1 MKKRIVSLLLSLG
14 LFCSLASPVMAVE
27 FTDLEGHWAAS
38 YINELADRGY
48 LTGYSDG
55 TVKPDRIITA
65 CEAIALLTR
74 LYAPSDYAVEQIHA
88 DYGSFVSSYVDPNLS
103 WAYDE
108 LELCLATGILSK
120 NELKNLRLTSAI
132 DKELLSVLFVR
143 ALQLTDE
150 AVELNQSG
158 VELGFVDAND
168 IAKDYR
174 GHIAVLVEAEI
185 INGNSKNQFLPH
197 SQVSRAVVS
206 TMLVRSLEYLEEHNK
221 TLWIDGYDATV
232 VDGVML
238 DYSNGDLL
246 LRDSYGFLRTYTIPS
261 TASIVTSAGDKA
273 LSAAQSGARVR
284 VQIRDGTV
292 VQVTVYNLSDTTVQQ
307 AYLLKNTAVDGNQ
320 FLQLQNAQ
328 SSEKFSLS
336 LPRETAATLPSG
348 ASTVAK
354 LQDGMVLTI
363 VRTKSGSVSSI
374 SATDAT
380 RTVDGVISYVTYG
393 STVNIFL
400 TDEDGSTVQL
410 VMPLNDLP
418 EILWGTSTISVD
430 RLSAGMNITA
440 TAKGATIEKLVV
452 EDTTETIRGTLNT
465 VLATS
470 SGTTWTVVDETGR
483 SHSLTLSPTATIT
496 QNGKVILPSAVQA
509 GDTVSIKAMGSS
521 IVAVELLNS
530 TGNSAKK
537 VNGTILSLDT
547 TKKQITLLNSQQRLV
562 YIDVSGTVSY
572 LNGATGQSIRLT
584 DLKVDQAITVYGS
597 YTNTSAFTAATIV
610 LEG

>member
-1 MKKRIVSLLLSLG
+1 MKKRIVSLFLSLG
-14 LFCSLASPVMAVE
+14 LFCSLASPVMAAE

-48 LTGYSDG
+48 LTGYEDG

-108 LELCLATGILSK
+108 LELCLATGILSQ

-150 AVELNQSG
+150 AAERNQNG
-158 VELGFVDAND
+158 VKLDFVDAND
-168 IAKDYR
+168 IAEDYR
-174 GHIAVLVEAEI
+174 GHIAVLVDAGI

-197 SQVSRAVVS
+197 SQVSRAVVA
-206 TMLVRSLEYLEEHNK
+206 TMLVRSLEYLEEQNK

-238 DYSNGDLL
+238 DYSNGQLI
-246 LRDSYGFLRTYTIPS
+246 LRDSYGFLRTYTIPT
-261 TASIVTSAGDKA
+261 TASIVTSTGDKA

-284 VQIRDGTV
+284 VQVRDNAV

-320 FLQLQNAQ
+320 FLQLQDAQ
-328 SSEKFSLS
+328 TSEKYSLS
-336 LPRETAATLPSG
+336 LPRETAATLPGG

-354 LQDGMVLTI
+354 LEDGMFLTI
-363 VRTKSGSVSSI
+363 VKTKSGNVSSI
-374 SATDAT
+374 SATAAT
-380 RTVDGVISYVTYG
+380 RTVDGVISSITYG
-393 STVNIFL
+393 STVNLYL
-400 TDEDGSTVQL
+400 TDDDGSTVQL
-410 VMPLNDLP
+410 LMQLNALP
-418 EILWGTSTISVD
+418 EILWGTSTISID
-430 RLSAGMNITA
+430 RLSAGMSVTA
-440 TAKGATIEKLVV
+440 TVKGAAIEKLVA
-452 EDTTETIRGTLNT
+452 EDTTETIRGTLST
-465 VLATS
+465 VLATA
-470 SGTTWTVVDETGR
+470 SGTSWTVVDEAGKT
-483 SHSLTLSPTATIT
+483 HSLTLSPTATVY
-496 QNGKVILPSAVQA
+496 QNGQVILPSAVQA
-509 GDTVSIKAMGSS
+509 GDTVSVKVIGTS

-530 TGNSAKK
+530 TGDSAKK
-537 VNGTILSLDT
+537 LTGTILSVDT

-562 YIDVSGTVSY
+562 YIDVKDTYTY
-572 LNGATGQSIRLT
+572 LNSATGRTIRLS
-584 DLKVDQAITVYGS
+584 DLKADQAITVYGS
-597 YTNTSAFTAATIV
+597 YTDATTFDAVTVV
-610 LEG
+610 LES